1 MDWSRLTSLLPEIS
15 AVDFAQRAFGM
26 AVVLLLGVVAQ
37 QALLMVASSI
47 KKRLAEQGSGT
58 KGERL
63 RRANSLATVLTASL
77 SVLIWAVVALSLLQ
91 QLGVDIGP
99 FLASAGIV
107 GLALSFGSQEL
118 VKDVISGLFFLL
130 ENQFNTGDKI
140 KVADKE
146 GVVTSMSL
154 RTVTLKDAENSAIY
168 IIRNSQVVI
177 LTRYAPAPVEE
188 PGKKHEKA

>member
-1 MDWSRLTSLLPEIS
+1 
-15 AVDFAQRAFGM
+15 M

-168 IIRNSQVVI
+168 IIRNSQVGI